1 MIKRTYCAPTI
12 VVAQMDIE
20 NIMEVPFSDTKLI
33 EDGKP
38 TTEGAPTLG
47 EDTGTKSKGVGDDQ
61 SMGAKRFSWDDT
73 TDPEW

>member
-20 NIMEVPFSDTKLI
+20 NIMEVPFSGTTLSK
-33 EDGKP
+33 DGK
-38 TTEGAPTLG
+38 TTNDGAPTLG
-47 EDTGTKSKGVGDDQ
+47 EDKGTEGSIGDDQ